1 MILAIDPGKNKCGL
15 AILDKK
21 GNVQEIKI
29 ISREDISNSIPHY
42 VAKYGVYTLV
52 VGRSH
57 FGKELEKELSR
68 LDLRI
73 NIIYISEK
81 YSTHEARKRYW
92 KTNKPKGLMRL
103 IPTSLRVP
111 PEPVDNYAAVILGER
126 FLSGL

>member
-15 AILDKK
+15 AILDNS
-21 GNVQEIKI
+21 GNVLEIKI
-29 ISREDISNSIPHY
+29 VSREDISNSVPHY

-57 FGKELEKELSR
+57 FGKQLEKELSR

-92 KTNKPKGLMRL
+92 KYNKPKGLLRL

-111 PEPVDNYAAVILGER
+111 PAPVDDHAAAILGER
-126 FLSGL
+126 YIKG